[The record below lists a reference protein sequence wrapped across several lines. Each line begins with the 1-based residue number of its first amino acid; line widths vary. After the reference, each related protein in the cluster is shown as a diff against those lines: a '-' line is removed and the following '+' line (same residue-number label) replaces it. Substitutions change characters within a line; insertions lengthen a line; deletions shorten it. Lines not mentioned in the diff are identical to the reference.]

1 MKSKDKK
8 YRLLYKKKEVNCIK
22 NKLFSR
28 LKNKN
33 LLFSLEKKERILKVK
48 ITNKCTISNKK
59 NSVNKR
65 FNLSRMML
73 KKSSYNGLILGF
85 KKFYF

>member
-1 MKSKDKK
+1 MESKDKK

>member
-1 MKSKDKK
+1 MESKDKK

-33 LLFSLEKKERILKVK
+33 LLFSLEKKERVLKVK

-73 KKSSYNGLILGF
+73 KKSSYNGLIPGF

>member
-1 MKSKDKK
+1 MESKDKK
-8 YRLLYKKKEVNCIK
+8 YRLLYKKKEVNHIK
-22 NKLFSR
+22 NKLFNR